1 MANILQRLQD
11 KKLIT
16 PPSWL
21 VTNTMYLTEMGSVA
35 YGCSSDD
42 SDIDI
47 YGFCIPRKDTIF
59 PHLAGEIP
67 GFGNQIQRFDQYQQ
81 HHILDQDAKKEYDV
95 TVYSIVKY
103 FQLCMENNPNM
114 IDSLFTPV
122 RCVRHTTDIGN
133 LVRENRDLFLH
144 KGSFHNLRG
153 YAFAQLHK
161 AENKVPIGK
170 RVATIE
176 EHGVDVKFLY
186 HVVRLTLEAEQIL
199 TTHTLVLDRDR
210 EILKSIRRGEWTL
223 EQTKEWFTTKERS
236 LEELYASSTLRHNPD
251 EGAIKNLLLKCLEEH
266 YGDLSTAVITET
278 QAERAINEI
287 RMVMDKYH
295 L

>member
-1 MANILQRLQD
+1 
-11 KKLIT
+11 
-16 PPSWL
+16 
-21 VTNTMYLTEMGSVA
+21 MYLTEMGSVA